1 MKKYF
6 KRLTALTVTAVMLAC
21 VLSTA
26 AVAVD
31 TRSSAYLSGYCISVT
46 AENGGKII
54 VNVDVDATHTMD
66 EVGATSITIWRSS
79 DGENFTS
86 VKTYNSDDYPELL
99 GSGLHFNEDVITYY
113 GTPGYYYCASGY
125 CYAGDSRGSDSRYYM
140 SSDVLAIK

>member
-1 MKKYF
+1 MKNTV
-6 KRLTALTVTAVMLAC
+6 KRI
-21 VLSTA
+21 
-26 AVAVD
+26 VAFIVAFSAFSCI
-31 TRSSAYLSGYCISVT
+31 SSASASMKSSEYLDSYCISVT
-46 AENGGKII
+46 AESGGKII
-54 VNVDVDATHTMD
+54 VNVDVDATRTMD

-79 DGENFTS
+79 DGKNFTS

-125 CYAGDSRGSDSRYYM
+125 CYAGDSRGSDSRHYM